1 MELKDLQEK
10 LQNSFDELKK
20 AGETRDNEVKKFGE
34 ETAET
39 KKQITAISSSMDE
52 IKKQIDD
59 LATKANRAFVGGGQG
74 GNELTPEQKAAS
86 DAFYSFARKG
96 YGSLSMEQK
105 ALVEDSTG
113 EIIVPEALDNELYR
127 QVGKLTVMRQLVTA
141 KPTNSNRV
149 RRRSMNEV
157 TVGWGKLETSA
168 TKKLSDYES
177 TLSPSEAWIYIE
189 DALGLTKI
197 GEDELE
203 DTDINLQAYIADSFS
218 QAYAESEDYMFLKGQ
233 GHSME
238 QPEGILN
245 GTKVKRKTTGAANSF
260 VADDL
265 IKLEY
270 EVKAQHRRNGKYLV
284 SSPIE
289 LAMRLMKNAD
299 GQYLWQP
306 SLQAGT
312 PSMFN
317 GKPVFLQD
325 DLDNTVATGKEIGVF
340 GDFAQAYRIYDRKGG
355 TLKRLNELYAEEG
368 LIGFAYKRRTGGGLV
383 RPEAL
388 AALKVQ

>member
-59 LATKANRAFVGGGQG
+59 LATKANRAFAGGGQG
-74 GNELTPEQKAAS
+74 GFETPEQKAKS
-86 DAFYSFARKG
+86 EAFFRFARKG
-96 YGSLSMEQK
+96 YGALSMEQK
-105 ALVEDSTG
+105 ALVEDTTG

-127 QVGKLTVMRQLVTA
+127 QVGKLTVMRNLVTA
-141 KPTNSNRV
+141 KPTNSDRI

-157 TVGWGKLETSA
+157 TVGWGKLETSSV
-168 TKKLSDYES
+168 KMEDFES
-177 TLSPSEAWIYIE
+177 TLTPAEAWIYVE
-189 DALGLTKI
+189 DAYGLTKI

-203 DTDINLQAYIADSFS
+203 DTDVNLTAYLADSFA
-218 QAYAESEDYMFLKGQ
+218 QAYAESEDYMILKGQ
-233 GHSME
+233 GHSMM

-245 GTKVKRKTTGAANSF
+245 GTKVARKLTGAANSF

-270 EVKAQHRRNGKYLV
+270 EVKAQFRRNGKYV
-284 SSPIE
+284 VNSAIE

-306 SLQAGT
+306 SLQAGL
-312 PSMFN
+312 PASFN
-317 GKPVFLQD
+317 GKAVVVQD
-325 DLDNTVATGKEIGVF
+325 DLDGTVETGKEIGVF
-340 GDFAQAYRIYDRKGG
+340 GDLAQAYRIYDRRGG
-355 TLKRLNELYAEEG
+355 FITRLNELYINDG
-368 LIGFAYKRRTGGGLV
+368 LVGFRYKRRMGGGLV
-383 RPEAL
+383 RPEAV